1 MSKARKLP
9 TPQLLLR
16 WGIEHGGAVVTTS
29 TQVGLALT
37 NYVTT
42 HLIVLQF
49 TSSSRLI
56 DL

>member
-29 TQVGLALT
+29 TQVGLTLT
-37 NYVTT
+37 NYVVI
-42 HLIVLQF
+42 HL
-49 TSSSRLI
+49 
-56 DL
+56 